1 MEDQLSLLEIES
13 LVVAYG
19 KALALDGLSLRV
31 QPGELVAVL
40 GPNGAGKTTLLKAIS
55 RTVPLLSGHVRFNG
69 RMLGELR
76 AHEVVARGI
85 CHCPEGRRVFP
96 ELSVRKNLM
105 LGAYLRNDRD
115 GIARDMQRVFTL
127 FPILKERG
135 RQQASTLSGGE
146 QQMLAVGRALMGK
159 PTLLLLDE
167 PSVGIAHRLKIE
179 IFQAIR
185 AIQQAGMA
193 VLLVEQDA
201 RSALSIAERAYVLEH
216 GRIVREGTA
225 GELARDDDIRRVYL
239 GL

>member
-1 MEDQLSLLEIES
+1 MPAVLEIEN

-31 QPGELVAVL
+31 RAGELVAVL

-55 RTVPLLSGHVRFNG
+55 RIVPLLSGHVKFNG
-69 RMLGELR
+69 NLLDPLR

-105 LGAYLRNDRD
+105 LGAYLRSDLD
-115 GIARDMQRVFTL
+115 GITVDLEKVYTL
-127 FPILKERG
+127 FPVLRERG

-146 QQMLAVGRALMGK
+146 QQMLALGRALMGK
-159 PTLLLLDE
+159 PMLLLLDE

-179 IFQAIR
+179 IFQAIK
-185 AIQQAGMA
+185 AIQRAGMA
-193 VLLVEQDA
+193 ILLVEQDA

-225 GELARDDDIRRVYL
+225 AELSRDDGIRRAYL